1 MTEKMLHNSEPGAP
15 ANAPG
20 RPEVERKT
28 NAILRVIAN
37 GPAPVGAR
45 IIADKL
51 KSMGIELSERAVR
64 YHLRIMDERGLTR
77 NLGERGRAITDRGL
91 DELQSAMVSDK
102 LGFVISKIDTLA
114 YRTTFDL
121 KTGRG
126 RIILNASLLPAE
138 RFPECLAVMRDVFAA
153 GYCMGDL
160 VAVVQGGESL
170 GELRVPAGS
179 VGFGTICSV
188 TLNGVLLHHGI
199 PVESRYGGL
208 LEIRDGSPYRFTN
221 LVGYHESTLDPAEIF
236 IASKM
241 TSIHHAATTGSGK
254 VLASFREVPA
264 VSLADLERLLEG
276 FSRRGFG
283 GVLAVGKPGQPLL
296 GVQVGVD
303 RVGIAVVGGLTP
315 VAAVEEAGIATVNK
329 AMTGLADVADLRS
342 IYDL

>member
-1 MTEKMLHNSEPGAP
+1 MTENASHPAEPAVAAPSASRRDAERKML
-15 ANAPG
+15 
-20 RPEVERKT
+20 
-28 NAILRVIAN
+28 AILRVIAN

-51 KSMGIELSERAVR
+51 KGMGIELSERAVR

-77 NLGERGRAITDRGL
+77 NFGERGRAITDKGL
-91 DELQSAMVSDK
+91 DELQSGMVSDK

-121 KTGRG
+121 KSGRG
-126 RIILNASLLPAE
+126 HIILNASLLPAE
-138 RFPECLAVMRDVFAA
+138 RFTECLEVMRDVFAA

-170 GELRVPAGS
+170 GELRVPAGD
-179 VGFGTICSV
+179 VGFGTVCSV
-188 TLNGVLLHHGI
+188 TLNGVLLRHSI

-208 LEIRDGSPYRFTN
+208 LEIRDGTPYRFTD

-241 TSIHHAATTGSGK
+241 TSIHEAATTGNGK

-264 VSLADLERLLEG
+264 ISLADLERLLAD
-276 FSRRGFG
+276 FSRWGFG

-329 AMTGLADVADLRS
+329 AMTGLADVADLKS
-342 IYDL
+342 IRDL